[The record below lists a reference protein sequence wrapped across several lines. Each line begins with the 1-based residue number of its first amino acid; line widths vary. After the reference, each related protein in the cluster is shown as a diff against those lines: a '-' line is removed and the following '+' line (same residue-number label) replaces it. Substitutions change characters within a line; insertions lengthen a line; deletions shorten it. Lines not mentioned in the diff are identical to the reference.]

1 MRVRHGNAKV
11 GYDEVVALRLAYRD
25 GASFRDLARMCPLD
39 VSTLRALVL
48 GWTHKAVPYAQPL
61 RRKAKSETAVR
72 ELLRQVQRDA
82 RP

>member
-25 GASFRDLARMCPLD
+25 GAIFRDLARMCPLD